1 MTAVIRR
8 EQRLGKHRKRNAI
21 ATDRGFAERPIWHRC
36 CLANDDVRSNR
47 RADYCLKVFS
57 MAEDWCVGDLHAS

>member
-1 MTAVIRR
+1 MHTLDKEMV
-8 EQRLGKHRKRNAI
+8 RKRNAI
-21 ATDRGFAERPIWHRC
+21 ATDRRFAERPIWHRC

-57 MAEDWCVGDLHAS
+57 MTEDWCVGDLNAS